1 MGQVR
6 VFDHPL
12 IQHKLTIL
20 RDEQTGHKEFREL
33 VEELAMLMAFEVT
46 NDLPLRAV
54 DVRTPVGV
62 ARGATVEGREPV
74 VVPILRAGLA
84 METGIVR
91 LMPTAPVGHV
101 GIYRDPA
108 TLAPTTYY
116 CKLPADI
123 GSRQALIVDPM
134 LATGG
139 SAAEAIALLRQRGA
153 RAVRL
158 MVLIAAPEGVRRV
171 QDAHPGV
178 DIYAAAIDDHLNQH
192 GYIIPGLG
200 DAGDRLY
207 GTR

>member
-1 MGQVR
+1 VGQVR

-20 RDEQTGHKEFREL
+20 RDERTGHKEFREL

-54 DVRTPVGV
+54 DVRTPVGA
-62 ARGATVEGREPV
+62 ARGATVEGREPA

-84 METGIVR
+84 MATGIVR
-91 LMPTAPVGHV
+91 LLPTAPVGHV

-108 TLAPTTYY
+108 TFTPKTYY

-123 GSRQALIVDPM
+123 GARQALIVDPM

-139 SAAEAIALLRQRGA
+139 SAAESIALLRQRGA
-153 RAVRL
+153 RAIRL

-178 DIYAAAIDDHLNQH
+178 DIYTAAIDDHLNPH